1 MSNARFVTAHH
12 RNAALVGEGQR
23 RRDLRF
29 VFAALAGLVLTPSAQ
44 AQDGPQAELQD
55 EPPSQCRAIAQGL
68 PNATF
73 AQAQP
78 QGRGLFDN
86 QTGDRET
93 TITYVTHSTYVIES
107 PDGVTIATDYA
118 GYSGAF
124 QPDIVTMNKAHGSHY
139 TLNPDPSIPH
149 VLPGWDP
156 EGAGPA
162 RHRLFEGDVYVRN
175 VPTDIRSWSGMEADG
190 NSIFIFET
198 GGLCIGHLGHLHH
211 RLTEDDYSA
220 IGRLDIVMVPV
231 DGGMTLS
238 QEGMGEIA
246 DRLRSSIVLPM
257 HRFRGPIERFLDK
270 LPDFAVERRDS
281 PSLTVSPRT
290 LPRQPSVIVL
300 QGV

>member
-1 MSNARFVTAHH
+1 MPNARLGLPLQKERVAKARGPQMRDLSFAI
-12 RNAALVGEGQR
+12 AALFG
-23 RRDLRF
+23 LF
-29 VFAALAGLVLTPSAQ
+29 LAPSAHAQEASQ
-44 AQDGPQAELQD
+44 ADPQD

-68 PNATF
+68 PGATF

-86 QTGDRET
+86 QTGDRVT

-107 PDGVTIATDYA
+107 PGGITIATDYA

-139 TLNPDPSIPH
+139 TLNPDPSIPN

-156 EGAGPA
+156 TGAGPA

-220 IGRLDIVMVPV
+220 IGRLDILMVPV

-270 LPDFAVERRDS
+270 MPDFAVERRDS

-290 LPRQPSVIVL
+290 LPRQPTVIVL